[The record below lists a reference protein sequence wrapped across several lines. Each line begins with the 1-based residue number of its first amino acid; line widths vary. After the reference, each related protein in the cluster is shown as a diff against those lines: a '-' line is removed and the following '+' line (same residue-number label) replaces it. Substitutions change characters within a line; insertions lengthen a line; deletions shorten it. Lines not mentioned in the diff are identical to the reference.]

1 MTTHVVERDGLV
13 IPVREGGPGNGEPVL
28 LLHGFPQDSRCW
40 GSVEP
45 VLHAAGLRT
54 LAPDQRGYT
63 PGARPDPVSAYRLEE
78 LAQDALAVLDD
89 VGLGSAHVV
98 GHDWGGGLAWY
109 LGTGHPARVRSLT
122 VLSTPHP
129 SALARSMVGSLQP
142 LKSWYMALIQLPR
155 LPEAVLSRTLGATL
169 RASGLPDDVAA
180 EYAARFDSPE
190 ALRGPLAWYR
200 AAARHPPMDL
210 LRGAEVIGIPTTFVW
225 GRRDPALGRAAA
237 DATARY
243 VTGAEYR
250 FVELDAGHWLPER
263 RPAEVAEAV
272 VDRVTG
278 GGRTTRGR
286 E

>member
-1 MTTHVVERDGLV
+1 MKSTRVVERDGIVL
-13 IPVREGGPGNGEPVL
+13 PVREGGPSRGEPVL

-40 GSVEP
+40 GGVEP
-45 VLHAAGLRT
+45 LLHAAGLRT
-54 LAPDQRGYT
+54 LAPDQRGYA
-63 PGARPDPVSAYRLEE
+63 PGACPEPVSAYRLEE
-78 LAQDALAVLDD
+78 LAEDALAVLDD
-89 VGLGSAHVV
+89 AGLGSAHVV

-109 LGTGHPARVRSLT
+109 LGVTRPARVRSLT

-129 SALARSMVGSLQP
+129 GALARSMVGSLQP
-142 LKSWYMALIQLPR
+142 LRSLYMAWIQVPL
-155 LPEAVLSRTLGATL
+155 LPEAVLARTLGATL

-180 EYAARFDSPE
+180 EYASRFDSPG

-200 AAARHPPMDL
+200 AAARHPPMRI
-210 LRGAEVIGIPTTFVW
+210 LRGSEVIGIPTTYVW

-263 RPAEVAEAV
+263 RPVEVAAAV
-272 VDRVTG
+272 VDRVTRASAG
-278 GGRTTRGR
+278 
-286 E
+286 